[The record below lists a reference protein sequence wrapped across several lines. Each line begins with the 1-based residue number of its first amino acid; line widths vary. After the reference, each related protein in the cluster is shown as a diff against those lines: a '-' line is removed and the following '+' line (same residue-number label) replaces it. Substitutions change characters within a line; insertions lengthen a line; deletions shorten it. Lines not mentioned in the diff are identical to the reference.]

1 LTVKGTTNLQE
12 LVVKILKDP
21 HTWLSLENRKKI
33 FATRFSM
40 GGLSAGAGY
49 LDNQIMAKRY
59 FGTFVMET
67 QLDPACKGY
76 RGAGFDGRYLYFVP
90 NNNGVYHG
98 RVARYDTTQ
107 DFNTASSWGT
117 FVMETQLDPACKGY
131 QGAGFDGRY
140 LYFVPYNN
148 GIYHGRVARYEILS
162 GRWW

>member
-1 LTVKGTTNLQE
+1 METQLDPACKGY
-12 LVVKILKDP
+12 I
-21 HTWLSLENRKKI
+21 
-33 FATRFSM
+33 
-40 GGLSAGAGY
+40 GAGFDGRY
-49 LDNQIMAKRY
+49 LYFVPYNNGVSQGRIARY
-59 FGTFVMET
+59 DTTQDFNTASSWGTFVMET

-76 RGAGFDGRYLYFVP
+76 IGAGFDGRYLYFVP
-90 NNNGVYHG
+90 YNNGVSQG
-98 RVARYDTTQ
+98 RIARYDTTQ